1 MYSAN
6 HPAQAQQP
14 PPYPPSSA
22 GQPSMPHIDDS
33 SSPFLSS
40 SYQSAQGTPYHD
52 ASSSFFDPSN
62 DPAWFTPQLHPS
74 SSTSSLSSQ
83 APLQTGFVHYPEDE
97 MVHDEAMLED
107 GFMEVLNDGMG
118 YEVPIEEGY
127 QPYRRYSEGDQ
138 PLAMSGTSDRQH
150 FTQPHSYSSS
160 PADSGLFQSG
170 YTLAPP
176 PPDQLA
182 SYSSSQLANASYALS
197 SSSDVSPGMPL
208 YAPDP
213 SQAAYVPQQ
222 PRTVYG
228 QYISDEMEVLQS
240 EHSVDPTIYR
250 SRSASSDSSYAPH
263 SHYSTSL
270 APSPY
275 IDEAGQHETFKQPQ
289 RMGRHSASASP
300 LPTPAHSAPSSRRP
314 SLAHANT
321 QAAPEYA
328 GRDVYA
334 SAGPVETS
342 TAVRH
347 HSFSGPIS
355 SAPTTPQQQ
364 QPSRK
369 RSIDAG
375 DGDYQYEPRRHS
387 LQAQAQS
394 HYAVGQAVSPSP
406 ARSARRSSQPASM
419 PVTPTR
425 PHSISRRRSSLTPG
439 GNRPSA
445 YGSSPVPP
453 SPFAPSPSP
462 SQPRTPTS
470 RRPSAQAEA
479 AYSPLVTTTSPSFS
493 SFSRR
498 HHPNLTIA
506 VPRTQSETQAHS
518 NVASLPPQ
526 SAASTATSSFTNYR
540 SPRYSPY
547 PNSPFFSPYAGQ
559 SPYGTPATEAT
570 GFSAAF
576 NGIDPDCLSPL
587 GAAGAAAKAR
597 RRYSADQYPASSP
610 SSQGSRAATY
620 AEERRRASATATF
633 AGSGGQR
640 TVSRRA
646 SGAVSSGLASTA
658 EEELHRTLAATS
670 WDVEEPFE
678 TVGLGLEI
686 GVEEMHLAPPPPPQQ
701 QAPSPITP
709 VTPVDFAHQSYSSAS
724 IPVSVDPGEV
734 LYAAPSAFSTTSAE
748 VGILEQQQQEAY
760 DELFRRQQQ
769 GEFAVSRQPYGVES
783 QQVRLEKEV
792 QEYVHAEDRMTLGE
806 KTVVILNPKIAQRSY
821 GNEKRLLAPPPMA
834 LLLGTSWWQ
843 SYDVDP
849 TTPPDSTTA
858 SSNFSAFKAYTGS
871 LPTPPSLPHRAQLA
885 PEVYIS
891 ISTDRVFPKQPA
903 TISWISNEGTAVI
916 ERQED
921 DAPPIA
927 GRAMSKGLAVSVPGE
942 LNKDVSTTVN
952 AVVTICEPGTG
963 DLESRVWARLMGK
976 PITVISK
983 PSKKRSVTAGGVSG
997 LHHGSLVSLY
1007 NRTKTYTGST
1017 RYLCTSGVQSI
1028 FPLHDWHSMT
1038 SGLRTRSF
1046 APSDARE
1053 TRFVAKTAAWDAF
1066 VVYAVDTEVEPRQQE
1081 PPKPTYPKPPLNA
1094 VQFGEEPKP
1103 LYYNQTVVLQDLATG
1118 VVSPVLILRRIDT
1131 PSLCTGGGPPPSSSS
1146 SASTSSPLR
1155 SRAAHPVPRGEE
1167 PGEPVSQY
1175 RPIALQV
1182 FSSAAEGKEERERE
1196 SFLGVVEEEVGVHQA
1211 LEGRTYARSSFA
1223 KEGAPRTP
1231 TTPISSAAQQQQE
1244 EQEEGRAK
1252 KGRRKSAGEE
1262 GEGAERG
1269 RVWTVPLGEHCI
1281 WSIAQIELERYS
1293 FFVPPSLAGASLV
1306 LSTRTFAPLS
1316 SLQAPADKRCGR
1328 PPTLNPMYNS
1338 PRPSKPID
1346 TDLPVVRYIEI
1357 PRERGGNR
1365 HFGGAGR
1372 TGREED
1378 EGMILLHGSHL
1389 SPALS
1394 LTLSTHP
1401 LPPSSITY
1409 KSPTLALIQ
1418 LPRGVRVKRGEK
1430 VGVVG
1435 RRGMGSV

>member
-1 MYSAN
+1 MYSAV
-6 HPAQAQQP
+6 HPTQVQQ

-33 SSPFLSS
+33 SSPFLAS
-40 SYQSAQGTPYHD
+40 SYQSARGTPYHD

-62 DPAWFTPQLHPS
+62 DPAWFTPHLHPS

-83 APLQTGFVHYPEDE
+83 APMQTGFVHYPEDE

-107 GFMEVLNDGMG
+107 GFLEVLNDGMG
-118 YEVPIEEGY
+118 YEVPVEGGY
-127 QPYRRYSEGDQ
+127 QPFRRYSEGDQ
-138 PLAMSGTSDRQH
+138 PTAMSGTSDRQH
-150 FTQPHSYSSS
+150 FAQPHSYSSS

-176 PPDQLA
+176 PPDQSA
-182 SYSSSQLANASYALS
+182 SYSSSQLGNASYALI

-208 YAPDP
+208 YASDP

-228 QYISDEMEVLQS
+228 QYSADEIEVLQS
-240 EHSVDPTIYR
+240 EHSVDPTLYR
-250 SRSASSDSSYAPH
+250 SRSASSDSSYAPQ

-275 IDEAGQHETFKQPQ
+275 IDGAGQSETSKQPQ
-289 RMGRHSASASP
+289 RMGRHSTSASP

-334 SAGPVETS
+334 AAGPVEAS
-342 TAVRH
+342 PAVRH

-355 SAPTTPQQQ
+355 SVPTTPQQQ

-375 DGDYQYEPRRHS
+375 DADYHHEPRRHS

-394 HYAVGQAVSPSP
+394 LYAVGQAVSPSS
-406 ARSARRSSQPASM
+406 ARPARRSSQPASM

-439 GNRPSA
+439 GNGPA

-479 AYSPLVTTTSPSFS
+479 AYSPLVSTTSPSFS
-493 SFSRR
+493 SSSRR
-498 HHPNLTIA
+498 YHPNLTIA
-506 VPRTQSETQAHS
+506 VPRSQSETQTHS
-518 NVASLPPQ
+518 AGTSLPPQ
-526 SAASTATSSFTNYR
+526 SAASSATSSFTNYR

-610 SSQGSRAATY
+610 SVQGTRAATY

-633 AGSGGQR
+633 AGSGAPR
-640 TVSRRA
+640 TVLRRA

-658 EEELHRTLAATS
+658 EEELHRTLAAATS

-678 TVGLGLEI
+678 TVGLGLEM
-686 GVEEMHLAPPPPPQQ
+686 GVEEMHLAPPPPPQLQ
-701 QAPSPITP
+701 IPSPITP
-709 VTPVDFAHQSYSSAS
+709 VTPANFAHQPYSSSS

-734 LYAAPSAFSTTSAE
+734 LYAPPSAFSTTSAD
-748 VGILEQQQQEAY
+748 VGILEQQQQAAY

-769 GEFAVSRQPYGVES
+769 ADFAVSRQQYGVES

-792 QEYVHAEDRMTLGE
+792 QEYVHAEDRMALGE

-849 TTPPDSTTA
+849 TTSPDSTT
-858 SSNFSAFKAYTGS
+858 SSSKFSAFKPYTGS
-871 LPTPPSLPHRAQLA
+871 LPTPPSPPHRAQLA

-903 TISWISNEGTAVI
+903 TTSWISNEGTAVI
-916 ERQED
+916 ERQEE

-927 GRAMSKGLAVSVPGE
+927 GRAVSKGLAVSVPGE

-963 DLESRVWARLMGK
+963 DVESRVWARLMGK

-983 PSKKRSVTAGGVSG
+983 PSKKRSVTVGGVSG

-1038 SGLRTRSF
+1038 SGLRSRSF
-1046 APSDARE
+1046 APTDARE

-1066 VVYAVDTEVEPRQQE
+1066 VVYAVDTEIEPRQQE
-1081 PPKPTYPKPPLNA
+1081 PPNPTYPKPPLNA

-1103 LYYNQTVVLQDLATG
+1103 LCYNQTVVLQDLATG

-1131 PSLCTGGGPPPSSSS
+1131 PSLCTGGGPSPSSTTSTT
-1146 SASTSSPLR
+1146 STSSPSP
-1155 SRAAHPVPRGEE
+1155 SRAAHPVPRDEQ

-1182 FSSAAEGKEERERE
+1182 FSSAAEGKGERE
-1196 SFLGVVEEEVGVHQA
+1196 SFLGVVEEEQQEEE
-1211 LEGRTYARSSFA
+1211 EGRGKKGGRKKA
-1223 KEGAPRTP
+1223 KEG
-1231 TTPISSAAQQQQE
+1231 
-1244 EQEEGRAK
+1244 EGV
-1252 KGRRKSAGEE
+1252 
-1262 GEGAERG
+1262 ERG
-1269 RVWTVPLGEHCI
+1269 RVWTMPLGEHCI

-1293 FFVPPSLAGASLV
+1293 FFVPPSLTGGQPRSLN
-1306 LSTRTFAPLS
+1306 P
-1316 SLQAPADKRCGR
+1316 

-1338 PRPSKPID
+1338 PRPSKTID

-1357 PRERGGNR
+1357 LRERGGNK
-1365 HFGGAGR
+1365 HFGGAAR
-1372 TGREED
+1372 TEE
-1378 EGMILLHGSHL
+1378 GTILIHGSHL
-1389 SPALS
+1389 SPSLS

-1409 KSPTLALIQ
+1409 KSTSLALVQ
-1418 LPRGVRVKRGEK
+1418 LPRGVRVQRGEK
-1430 VGVVG
+1430 VSVVG
-1435 RRGMGSV
+1435 RRGDGVCVRWEVAVK

>member
-1 MYSAN
+1 MYSAV
-6 HPAQAQQP
+6 HPAQAQQQP
-14 PPYPPSSA
+14 PCPSSSA

-40 SYQSAQGTPYHD
+40 SYQSAQGASYHD

-83 APLQTGFVHYPEDE
+83 APMQTGFVHYPEDE

-118 YEVPIEEGY
+118 YEVPVEEGY
-127 QPYRRYSEGDQ
+127 QPYRRYSEGDR

-150 FTQPHSYSSS
+150 FAQSHSYSSS

-176 PPDQLA
+176 PPDQSA
-182 SYSSSQLANASYALS
+182 SSYSTSQLVNASYALS
-197 SSSDVSPGMPL
+197 SPSEVSPGMPL
-208 YAPDP
+208 YTPDP
-213 SQAAYVPQQ
+213 SQAAYIPQQ

-228 QYISDEMEVLQS
+228 QYFAGEMEVLRS

-250 SRSASSDSSYAPH
+250 SRSASSDSSYHPP

-289 RMGRHSASASP
+289 RIGRHSASASP
-300 LPTPAHSAPSSRRP
+300 LPTPAHSVPSSRRP

-334 SAGPVETS
+334 AASSVEAS
-342 TAVRH
+342 PAIRH

-375 DGDYQYEPRRHS
+375 DGDYHYEPRRHS
-387 LQAQAQS
+387 LQAQTQS
-394 HYAVGQAVSPSP
+394 HYAVGQAISPSSVRP
-406 ARSARRSSQPASM
+406 ARRSSQPASM

-439 GNRPSA
+439 GNRPT

-453 SPFAPSPSP
+453 SLFAPSPSP

-470 RRPSAQAEA
+470 RRPFAQAEA
-479 AYSPLVTTTSPSFS
+479 AFSPLVSTTSPSFS
-493 SFSRR
+493 SSSRR

-506 VPRTQSETQAHS
+506 VPRSHS
-518 NVASLPPQ
+518 DNQVYSTCATLLPQ
-526 SAASTATSSFTNYR
+526 SAASTAASSFTNYR

-547 PNSPFFSPYAGQ
+547 PNSPFFSPSAGQ

-576 NGIDPDCLSPL
+576 NGIGPDCLSPL

-597 RRYSADQYPASSP
+597 RRYSADQYPASSR
-610 SSQGSRAATY
+610 SAQRSRAATY

-633 AGSGGQR
+633 AGSGAPR
-640 TVSRRA
+640 MVSRRA

-670 WDVEEPFE
+670 WDIEEPFE
-678 TVGLGLEI
+678 TVGLGLET
-686 GVEEMHLAPPPPPQQ
+686 GVEGMHLAPPPPPQQ
-701 QAPSPITP
+701 QVPSPITP
-709 VTPVDFAHQSYSSAS
+709 VTPADFAQPSYSS

-734 LYAAPSAFSTTSAE
+734 LYAPPSAFSTSSVD
-748 VGILEQQQQEAY
+748 VGILEQQHQAAY
-760 DELFRRQQQ
+760 DELFRQQQ
-769 GEFAVSRQPYGVES
+769 QADFAVSRQQYGVES

-792 QEYVHAEDRMTLGE
+792 QEYVHAEDRKALGE
-806 KTVVILNPKIAQRSY
+806 KTVVILNPKVAQRSY

-849 TTPPDSTTA
+849 TTSPDSTT
-858 SSNFSAFKAYTGS
+858 SSSKFSAFKAYTGS
-871 LPTPPSLPHRAQLA
+871 LPTPPSPPHRALLA

-903 TISWISNEGTAVI
+903 TTSWISSEGTAVI
-916 ERQED
+916 ERQEED
-921 DAPPIA
+921 GPPIA

-1038 SGLRTRSF
+1038 SGLRSRSF
-1046 APSDARE
+1046 APTDARE

-1081 PPKPTYPKPPLNA
+1081 PPNPTYPKPPLNA
-1094 VQFGEEPKP
+1094 VTFGEEPKP

-1131 PSLCTGGGPPPSSSS
+1131 PSLCTGGGTPPSSSS
-1146 SASTSSPLR
+1146 STASPCPA
-1155 SRAAHPVPRGEE
+1155 RAAHPVPRGEE

-1175 RPIALQV
+1175 RPVALQV
-1182 FSSAAEGKEERERE
+1182 FSSTAEAEGKGERE

-1211 LEGRTYARSSFA
+1211 LEGRTYARSATA
-1223 KEGAPRTP
+1223 KEGVPRTP
-1231 TTPISSAAQQQQE
+1231 TTPISFAAQRE
-1244 EQEEGRAK
+1244 EEEGRGK
-1252 KGRRKSAGEE
+1252 KGGRRKAKE
-1262 GEGAERG
+1262 GEGAGRG
-1269 RVWTVPLGEHCI
+1269 RVWTMPLGEHCI

-1293 FFVPPSLAGASLV
+1293 FFVPPSLAGGQPRSLN
-1306 LSTRTFAPLS
+1306 P
-1316 SLQAPADKRCGR
+1316 

-1357 PRERGGNR
+1357 PRERGGNK

-1372 TGREED
+1372 RDAQVSLARSCSTP
-1378 EGMILLHGSHL
+1378 EGLQG
-1389 SPALS
+1389 
-1394 LTLSTHP
+1394 
-1401 LPPSSITY
+1401 
-1409 KSPTLALIQ
+1409 Q
-1418 LPRGVRVKRGEK
+1418 EG
-1430 VGVVG
+1430 
-1435 RRGMGSV
+1435 